1 MDLSPPGPPVAEP
14 KRPVWRW
21 RVLGGLTAL
30 VVVAALVFS
39 AYRVGS
45 EGAGGFVEVPVGGS
59 ADRVP
64 AELEP
69 LVELYED
76 LQTDAVDPPDSE
88 VLVEGAIEGMLEA
101 LDDPYARYY
110 DPAAYE
116 DFSDQLDGTYAGVGM
131 ELQETPEGLYVV
143 RVFEGTPADEGG
155 VRSGDRIL
163 GVDGEDVTEQPI
175 EAVVNQVRGE
185 PGTDVELELER
196 EDDEV
201 ETVTTTLTR
210 AEIAIPRLEASVLD
224 DGAAHIEL
232 LQFTTGVAD
241 EVREVIGAAVEDGAD
256 GVVLDLRGN
265 PGGLLRESV
274 NVASVFLDDEV
285 VVRVQER
292 SGEEETLSAA
302 GDPAGDFPL
311 VVLVDGGTASASE
324 IVAAAVQDADR
335 GIVIGEPTFGKGTV
349 QTIRTLP
356 GGSGA
361 KFTTAAYFTPS
372 GESIEEVG
380 VEPDRE
386 VAAGEDAEEDPQLSA
401 AQDALQS
408 LLAGSQ

>member
-1 MDLSPPGPPVAEP
+1 MDLSPPGPPVAER

-21 RVLGGLTAL
+21 RVLGGITAL

-39 AYRVGS
+39 AYRMGS
-45 EGAGGFVEVPVGGS
+45 EGAGGFVEVPIGS
-59 ADRVP
+59 SGEEVP

-76 LQTDAVDPPDSE
+76 LQEDAVDPPDGD
-88 VLVEGAIEGMLEA
+88 VLVEGAIDGMLEA

-116 DFSDQLDGTYAGVGM
+116 DFSQQLDGTYAGVGM
-131 ELQETPEGLYVV
+131 ELQETPEGLFVV
-143 RVFEGTPADEGG
+143 RVFEGTPAEEGG
-155 VRSGDRIL
+155 VRAGDRIV
-163 GVDGEDVTEQPI
+163 GVDGEDVTDEPI
-175 EAVVNQVRGE
+175 ESVVNEVRGE
-185 PGTDVELELER
+185 PGTDVELELVR
-196 EDDEV
+196 EDDDG

-210 AEIAIPRLEASVLD
+210 AEIEIPRLEASVLD
-224 DGAAHIEL
+224 DGSAHIEL

-241 EVREVIGAAVEDGAD
+241 EVREAVEAALDEGAD
-256 GVVLDLRGN
+256 GVVLDVRGN
-265 PGGLLRESV
+265 PGGLLSESV
-274 NVASVFLDDEV
+274 DVASVFLDDEV

-292 SGEEETLSAA
+292 SGDEETLTAA
-302 GDPAGDFPL
+302 GEPVGDVPL

-324 IVAAAVQDADR
+324 IVAAAIQDADR
-335 GIVIGEPTFGKGTV
+335 GIVVGEPTFGKGTV
-349 QTIRTLP
+349 QTIRSLP
-356 GGSGA
+356 DGSGA

-380 VEPDRE
+380 VQPDRE
-386 VAAGEDAEEDPQLSA
+386 VADSEDAEGDPQLSA

-408 LLAGSQ
+408 LVAGSQ

>member
-1 MDLSPPGPPVAEP
+1 MSQPT
-14 KRPVWRW
+14 RTVWRW

-39 AYRVGS
+39 AYRMGS
-45 EGAGGFVEVPVGGS
+45 EGAGGFVEVPVGGG
-59 ADRVP
+59 DRVP
-64 AELEP
+64 TELEP

-76 LQTDAVDPPDSE
+76 LKADAVDPPESE

-110 DPAAYE
+110 DPTAYE

-131 ELQETPEGLYVV
+131 ELQETPEGLFVV

-155 VRSGDRIL
+155 VRAGDRIL
-163 GVDGEDVTEQPI
+163 GVNGDDVTEQPI

-185 PGTDVELELER
+185 PGTDVELEFER
-196 EDDEV
+196 GNDEV
-201 ETVTTTLTR
+201 ETITTTLTR
-210 AEIAIPRLEASVLD
+210 AEIAIPRLEASILE
-224 DGAAHIEL
+224 DGAAHLEL
-232 LQFTTGVAD
+232 LQFTTNVAD
-241 EVREVIGAAVEDGAD
+241 ELRGEIEGALEDGAD

-274 NVASVFLDDEV
+274 NVASVFLDEEV

-292 SGEEETLSAA
+292 SGQEETLTAA

-324 IVAAAVQDADR
+324 IVAAAIQDAGR
-335 GIVIGEPTFGKGTV
+335 GLLIGEPTFGKGTV
-349 QTIRTLP
+349 QTIRSLP

-372 GESIEEVG
+372 GDSIEEVG

-386 VAAGEDAEEDPQLSA
+386 VAAAEDAEDDPQLSA

-408 LLAGSQ
+408 LVAGSQ

>member
-1 MDLSPPGPPVAEP
+1 MSQPT
-14 KRPVWRW
+14 RTVWRW

-39 AYRVGS
+39 AYRMGS
-45 EGAGGFVEVPVGGS
+45 EGAGGFVEVPVGGG
-59 ADRVP
+59 DRVP
-64 AELEP
+64 TELEP

-76 LQTDAVDPPDSE
+76 LKADAVDPPESE

-110 DPAAYE
+110 DPTAYE

-131 ELQETPEGLYVV
+131 ELQETPEGLFVV

-155 VRSGDRIL
+155 VRAGDRIL
-163 GVDGEDVTEQPI
+163 GVNGDDVTEQPI

-196 EDDEV
+196 GNDEV
-201 ETVTTTLTR
+201 ETITTTLTR
-210 AEIAIPRLEASVLD
+210 AEIAIPRLEASILE
-224 DGAAHIEL
+224 DGTAHLEL
-232 LQFTTGVAD
+232 LQFTTNVAD
-241 EVREVIGAAVEDGAD
+241 ELRGEIEGALEDGAD

-274 NVASVFLDDEV
+274 NVASVFLDEEV

-292 SGEEETLSAA
+292 SGQEETLTAA

-324 IVAAAVQDADR
+324 IVAAAIQDAGR
-335 GIVIGEPTFGKGTV
+335 GLLIGEPTFGKGTV
-349 QTIRTLP
+349 QTIRSLP

-372 GESIEEVG
+372 GDSIEEVG

-386 VAAGEDAEEDPQLSA
+386 VAAAEDAEDDPQLSA

-408 LLAGSQ
+408 LVAGSQ

>member
-1 MDLSPPGPPVAEP
+1 MSQPT
-14 KRPVWRW
+14 RSVWRW

-39 AYRVGS
+39 AYRMGS
-45 EGAGGFVEVPVGGS
+45 EGAGGFVEVPVGGG
-59 ADRVP
+59 DRVP
-64 AELEP
+64 TELEP

-76 LQTDAVDPPDSE
+76 LKADAVDPPESE

-110 DPAAYE
+110 DPTAYE

-131 ELQETPEGLYVV
+131 ELQETPEGLFVV

-155 VRSGDRIL
+155 VRAGDRIL
-163 GVDGEDVTEQPI
+163 GVNGDDVTEQPI

-196 EDDEV
+196 GNDEV
-201 ETVTTTLTR
+201 ETITTTLTR
-210 AEIAIPRLEASVLD
+210 AEIAIPRLEASILE
-224 DGAAHIEL
+224 DGAAHLEL
-232 LQFTTGVAD
+232 LQFTTNVAD
-241 EVREVIGAAVEDGAD
+241 ELRGEIEGALEDGAE

-274 NVASVFLDDEV
+274 NVASVFLDEEV

-292 SGEEETLSAA
+292 SGQEETLTAA

-324 IVAAAVQDADR
+324 IVAAAIQDAGR
-335 GIVIGEPTFGKGTV
+335 GLLIGEPTFGKGTV
-349 QTIRTLP
+349 QTIRSLP

-372 GESIEEVG
+372 GDSIEEVG

-386 VAAGEDAEEDPQLSA
+386 VAAAEDAEDDPQLSA

-408 LLAGSQ
+408 LVAGSQ

>member
-1 MDLSPPGPPVAEP
+1 MSQPT
-14 KRPVWRW
+14 RTVWRW

-39 AYRVGS
+39 AYRMGS
-45 EGAGGFVEVPVGGS
+45 EGAGGFVEVPVGGG
-59 ADRVP
+59 DRVP
-64 AELEP
+64 TELEP

-76 LQTDAVDPPDSE
+76 LKADAVDPPESE

-110 DPAAYE
+110 DPTAYE

-131 ELQETPEGLYVV
+131 ELQETPEGLFVV

-155 VRSGDRIL
+155 VRAGDRIL
-163 GVDGEDVTEQPI
+163 GVNGDDVTEQPI

-196 EDDEV
+196 GNDEV
-201 ETVTTTLTR
+201 ETITTTLTR
-210 AEIAIPRLEASVLD
+210 AEIAIPRLEASILE
-224 DGAAHIEL
+224 DGTAHLEL
-232 LQFTTGVAD
+232 LQFTTNVAD
-241 EVREVIGAAVEDGAD
+241 ELRGEIEGALEDGAE

-274 NVASVFLDDEV
+274 NVASVFLDEEV

-292 SGEEETLSAA
+292 SGQEETLTAA

-324 IVAAAVQDADR
+324 IVAAAIQDAGR
-335 GIVIGEPTFGKGTV
+335 GLLIGEPTFGKGTV
-349 QTIRTLP
+349 QTIRSLP

-372 GESIEEVG
+372 GDSIEEVG

-386 VAAGEDAEEDPQLSA
+386 VAAAEDAEDDPQLSA

-408 LLAGSQ
+408 LVAGSQ